1 MHQQPIWLQAS
12 QAVSRETWC
21 AAAAARSAHW
31 PAAPL
36 FIATKANKQRQLMQ
50 TSSGRSPADRP
61 NAAHPALPRFCARTD
76 PKDSSKLVCQPG
88 YIYVPTLT
96 GYTTPQC
103 VPCESGFYS
112 PGGRSTRC
120 LSCGSGAGF
129 ITPQGAASASQCVCI
144 AGFGGPGCKQCA
156 PGTFSTGGR
165 PGIDPQPPCQVCPE
179 GSKGSTTA
187 GAISSL
193 QCGGCLPG

>member
-1 MHQQPIWLQAS
+1 MDA
-12 QAVSRETWC
+12 
-21 AAAAARSAHW
+21 
-31 PAAPL
+31 
-36 FIATKANKQRQLMQ
+36 
-50 TSSGRSPADRP
+50 
-61 NAAHPALPRFCARTD
+61 
-76 PKDSSKLVCQPG
+76 SKLICQPG
-88 YIYVPTLT
+88 YIYVASLT

-129 ITPQGAASASQCVCI
+129 ITPQGASSASQCVCI
-144 AGFGGPGCKQCA
+144 AGFGGPGCKQCT

-165 PGIDPQPPCQVCPE
+165 PGVDPQPPCQVCPE
-179 GSKGSTTA
+179 GAKGSTKA

-193 QCGGCLPG
+193 ECGGCLPG